1 MQDEQ
6 LAFARRSALQR
17 TPPLTPNQLHLQDE
31 SSPDVT
37 VKELP
42 STLRGAMEQMGACLD
57 ALSTLFNG
65 QRHINTLM
73 RVKLSRLTSLHK
85 VAFDLCGKGSETAN
99 GEAQTSP
106 SLAAGSNLAIALKNA
121 SNAAAS
127 QSNGNGVTPKRQRE
141 SASDQRKTPPK
152 KSKNFLQNPLKRHI
166 VNANSEH
173 DGDPSLRAPPNGW
186 TKVQG
191 RQQSQKRVRA
201 DAITVTGVGD
211 CSYADMLRMVKT
223 DPSLKHLS
231 GDVQG
236 VRKTAKGDL
245 LLRLSKKPAHSPQE
259 LQEAVG
265 KVLGSR
271 AVVKTLS
278 EMSQVEIRDMDE
290 LVTKEEV
297 LEAVKGAINDSTT
310 TIDIIRSLRAMK
322 DGSQIATLNM
332 PAIKAKSLV
341 DLGKIRIGWAV
352 CRIKPV
358 LQPKRCFRCQEYGHY
373 AANCTSEE
381 DPAQALLDQT
391 TREQR
396 IHVAIISEP
405 HHQESYGTTNWVSDS
420 SGKAAIWT
428 CGVRQCLP
436 PPLKAYRTD
445 TLNTQAFTAAIQSLA
460 ITGNADTMATQMAA
474 QLAEACDG
482 SMARRRPYV
491 RHHVPA
497 YWWNERI
504 ASARQACLHARRRYT
519 RSRGRQNFPER
530 QLEYKTAR
538 RILKSEIRKS
548 KRECFLEL
556 CDTAEYDPWGKAYKT
571 VVKRINAGNQAA
583 PTEARELKRIVE
595 TLFPSNPSILNFNA
609 AMTSTDPIEPI
620 STQEI
625 LAIARSLKPKK
636 APGPDGIPN
645 RALRLALCLHPTVCG
660 RHTVEDARHIM
671 FECRRFATH
680 RQLLEDVMGTPIT
693 IANLVPGMLEAP
705 RKWNAVSSFAATV
718 MRELR
723 QAERSRR
730 ASRE

>member
-1 MQDEQ
+1 MTQEEHSAPKEEHDQTEAHVMHAKNDFATEQKMPAKRSKAVQAKAQDQEELPELHADEVMQEEQ

-85 VAFDLCGKGSETAN
+85 VASDLCGKGSETAN

-152 KSKNFLQNPLKRHI
+152 KSKNFLKNPLKRHI

-191 RQQSQKRVRA
+191 RQESQKRVRA

-310 TIDIIRSLRAMK
+310 TIDIIKSLRAMK

-381 DPAQALLDQT
+381 DRKGACFRCGEKGHEARSCSKPPKCQLCIKKGEKSLDHSMGSF
-391 TREQR
+391 RC
-396 IHVAIISEP
+396 P
-405 HHQESYGTTNWVSDS
+405 
-420 SGKAAIWT
+420 
-428 CGVRQCLP
+428 
-436 PPLKAYRTD
+436 AYR
-445 TLNTQAFTAAIQSLA
+445 
-460 ITGNADTMATQMAA
+460 
-474 QLAEACDG
+474 EAL
-482 SMARRRPYV
+482 S
-491 RHHVPA
+491 
-497 YWWNERI
+497 RI
-504 ASARQACLHARRRYT
+504 RC
-519 RSRGRQNFPER
+519 
-530 QLEYKTAR
+530 
-538 RILKSEIRKS
+538 
-548 KRECFLEL
+548 
-556 CDTAEYDPWGKAYKT
+556 
-571 VVKRINAGNQAA
+571 
-583 PTEARELKRIVE
+583 
-595 TLFPSNPSILNFNA
+595 
-609 AMTSTDPIEPI
+609 
-620 STQEI
+620 
-625 LAIARSLKPKK
+625 
-636 APGPDGIPN
+636 
-645 RALRLALCLHPTVCG
+645 
-660 RHTVEDARHIM
+660 
-671 FECRRFATH
+671 
-680 RQLLEDVMGTPIT
+680 
-693 IANLVPGMLEAP
+693 
-705 RKWNAVSSFAATV
+705 
-718 MRELR
+718 
-723 QAERSRR
+723 
-730 ASRE
+730 